1 MKKAL
6 KILTILALCLVALV
20 VAAVLALP
28 LWIEPV
34 AKGVSEAVV
43 PQITGT
49 RFKLGEFGLNPYA
62 GTLHVGML
70 RLANPTNFSEKYAV
84 KLDKFDADLAMTSLF
99 SGKKVR
105 VESVELDGLVIYS
118 NPTAS
123 NFRQIAAHA
132 AGEPPEDD
140 RPEVSKLADENMAK
154 PEETEAKEEKPE
166 AKPEQAKKGGK
177 GVQIDRI
184 TIKNGV
190 VPLKVPMDIE
200 ITDIGKDSE
209 DGASIVDVLKLI
221 YEKIKSCAGAV
232 TDAVTDTVTDIGKG
246 AVNAVGSAADALT
259 SGNVDAA
266 KDTLKDA
273 GKNVK
278 GTLKDVG
285 SGIGDAVKSVD
296 LKKAGDGIKDLFK

>member
-6 KILTILALCLVALV
+6 KIVGILALCLVALV

-49 RFKLGEFGLNPYA
+49 RFKLGEFGLNPYY
-62 GTLHVGML
+62 GTLHVGMM
-70 RLANPTNFSEKYAV
+70 RLANPTNFSEKYAI

-105 VESVELDGLVIYS
+105 VESVELDGLVLYS

-140 RPEVSKLADENMAK
+140 RSEVAKLADENAPK
-154 PEETEAKEEKPE
+154 PEVEEE
-166 AKPEQAKKGGK
+166 PEQAKTGGK
-177 GVQIDRI
+177 GVQIDKI
-184 TIKNGV
+184 TIKNVTFKYGI
-190 VPLKVPMDIE
+190 VPVKIPMDIE
-200 ITDIGKDSE
+200 LTDIGKDSE
-209 DGASIVDVLKLI
+209 EGASLLDVIQMI
-221 YEKIKSCAGAV
+221 YDKIKSCASAV

-246 AVNAVGSAADALT
+246 AVDAVGSAADALT

-273 GKNVK
+273 GKGVK
-278 GTLKDVG
+278 GALKGVG
-285 SGIGDAVKSVD
+285 SGLGDAAKSVD